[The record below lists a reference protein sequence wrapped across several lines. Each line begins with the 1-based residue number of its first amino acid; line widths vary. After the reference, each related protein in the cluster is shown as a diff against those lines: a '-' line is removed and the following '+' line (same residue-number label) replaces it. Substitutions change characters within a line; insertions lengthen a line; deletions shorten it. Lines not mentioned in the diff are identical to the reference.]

1 MTVDI
6 LIKAREL
13 HDELESLR
21 DAVEHTACGPGVKSA
36 LSQDLMESQ
45 ERVDAVI
52 RACSVSL

>member
-13 HDELESLR
+13 HDDLESLR
-21 DAVEHTACGPGVKSA
+21 DAVEHTSCGPAVKSA
-36 LSQDLMESQ
+36 LTRDLMESQ

-52 RACSVSL
+52 RACGVSL